1 MKLSKAI
8 PMLVIDTTEM
18 ELHEH
23 LAIKS
28 FTSGHATE
36 AQYDKLMRMMNM
48 LLVAG
53 QTCKARRHAISFS
66 EAVIK
71 PTLISIKSRFIKT
84 GKLGTTSHELQ
95 SLKSMLKFNREFW
108 IVQNTELWN
117 FCNDQVD
124 AFYLELEGNK

>member
-1 MKLSKAI
+1 MKHSKAI
-8 PMLVIDTTEM
+8 PMLIIDTTEM

-36 AQYDKLMRMMNM
+36 AQYDKLLRMMNM
-48 LLVAG
+48 LLIAG
-53 QTCKARRHAISFS
+53 QTCKNRRNAIEF
-66 EAVIK
+66 ADNIIR
-71 PTLISIKSRFIKT
+71 PTLINIKSRFIKT

-95 SLKSMLKFNREFW
+95 ALKDMIQFSRQFW

-117 FCNDQVD
+117 FCTQQLD
-124 AFYLELEGNK
+124 AFYLELNSK